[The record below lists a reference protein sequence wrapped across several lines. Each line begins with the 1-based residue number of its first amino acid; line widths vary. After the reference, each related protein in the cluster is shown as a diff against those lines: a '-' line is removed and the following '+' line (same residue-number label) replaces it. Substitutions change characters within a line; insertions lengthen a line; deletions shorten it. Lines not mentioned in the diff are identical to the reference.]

1 MDILDLIRLDNI
13 DILNE
18 WISEEPSLFVGE
30 DISWETIKVYLST
43 LTLDDKEIYFDDENE
58 LGGNNQLLKCLVD
71 DIPYIPPQNQ
81 DPYFHINDGDDV

>member
-58 LGGNNQLLKCLVD
+58 LGGNDQLLKYLVD
-71 DIPYIPPQNQ
+71 DFPCIPLQ
-81 DPYFHINDGDDV
+81 D